1 MNGSKLGFFAKVYYS
16 IAGFS
21 KYRYFLR
28 QSTGKAVIYLLLIS
42 MVLALI
48 TIIPDSLLYNK
59 AMDELATNFNSLIPD
74 FRLADG
80 KLEVSGEMPI
90 IIDGDGA
97 NIIIDTSPGAE
108 ERILNQYDIV
118 ILITSDK
125 IIQKNFVNKT
135 VRNLSS
141 FQGLVLTRD
150 SIKQVL
156 PIMKPIGV
164 IIFIMAGIFFVCG
177 KFISALIVSLIGL
190 IINSIKNTRLSYR
203 SIFKLSVYSLT
214 MPLLLCTILSLL
226 PVRIP
231 FLALLFYVAA
241 VVYML
246 GAINSIK
253 KELDNAGDY

>member
-226 PVRIP
+226 PYICW
-231 FLALLFYVAA
+231 
-241 VVYML
+241 
-246 GAINSIK
+246 
-253 KELDNAGDY
+253 EL